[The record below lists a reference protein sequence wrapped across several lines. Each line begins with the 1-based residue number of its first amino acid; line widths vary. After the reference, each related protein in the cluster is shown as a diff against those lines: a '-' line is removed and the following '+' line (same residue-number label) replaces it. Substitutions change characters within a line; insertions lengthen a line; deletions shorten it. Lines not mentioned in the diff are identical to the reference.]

1 MAGHPT
7 QQKILDETIRIIET
21 SGEASVRVHDIE
33 VAVDVTAPSIYH
45 FFGSREGLVIAAQAE
60 RLLRSLKDFDA
71 MSVAIMS
78 RVRNRAELREAVSEI
93 LTLIY
98 DPSRSVD
105 RQQRL
110 FALGSAEGR
119 PDLAVVI
126 GEAAR
131 DFLHRL
137 AVSFQIFK
145 DNGWIRSDLDLDA
158 FMQWLAGQILG
169 RVYIEIGREPSAHPA
184 WDAISQEAVAFVVFG
199 SLSDD

>member
-1 MAGHPT
+1 MERHPT
-7 QQKILDETIRIIET
+7 QQKILDETIRIIEA

-33 VAVDVTAPSIYH
+33 VAVGVTAPSIYH

-60 RLLRSLKDFDA
+60 RLVRSFAEFNA
-71 MSVAIMS
+71 MSEVILS
-78 RVRNRAELREAVSEI
+78 RVSNRAELREAVSD
-93 LTLIY
+93 LLGLIY
-98 DPSRSVD
+98 DPSRSVS

-137 AVSFQIFK
+137 AVSFQTFK
-145 DNGWIRSDLDLDA
+145 DKGWIRSDLDLEA

-169 RVYIEIGREPSAHPA
+169 RVYIEIGCEPVANPA
-184 WDAISQEAVAFVVFG
+184 WDAISQDAVAFVVFG
-199 SLSDD
+199 SLSDN